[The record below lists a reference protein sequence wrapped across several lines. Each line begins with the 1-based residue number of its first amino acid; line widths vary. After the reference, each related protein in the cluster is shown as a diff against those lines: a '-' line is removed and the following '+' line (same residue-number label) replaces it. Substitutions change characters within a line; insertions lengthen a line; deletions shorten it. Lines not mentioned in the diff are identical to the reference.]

1 MSPVRVCQ
9 WRPPPGE
16 AVAVRRLKGAR
27 LRKNRDPF
35 RQPCGRHFPLKGTA
49 LKRRHPRHTLT
60 LMLSLHPVAGGFLR
74 GHSHECPL
82 KSFGVGFQRERGIE
96 TPLPLAVFCIL
107 FWRQKSMPAELSR
120 LKTICIEIEWLLCF
134 APDFSHT
141 SSIIFKFICL
151 RRHTFLFRKRK
162 VWKRDRHGAG
172 FRFPAP
178 LEPPPNGQ
186 RGARAAAPLETQS
199 HEDWKASGNGGC
211 YRCWCWLAQMDIW
224 I

>member
-1 MSPVRVCQ
+1 
-9 WRPPPGE
+9 
-16 AVAVRRLKGAR
+16 
-27 LRKNRDPF
+27 
-35 RQPCGRHFPLKGTA
+35 
-49 LKRRHPRHTLT
+49 
-60 LMLSLHPVAGGFLR
+60 MLSLHPVAGGFLR

-162 VWKRDRHGAG
+162 VWKRDRPGEGVPIPLPLGTPSQRFKGA
-172 FRFPAP
+172 FRRFAGKCLVLPPAAKLKDFPGISSQ
-178 LEPPPNGQ
+178 N
-186 RGARAAAPLETQS
+186 RT
-199 HEDWKASGNGGC
+199 
-211 YRCWCWLAQMDIW
+211 RCAGLRFW
-224 I
+224 

>member
-1 MSPVRVCQ
+1 
-9 WRPPPGE
+9 
-16 AVAVRRLKGAR
+16 
-27 LRKNRDPF
+27 
-35 RQPCGRHFPLKGTA
+35 
-49 LKRRHPRHTLT
+49 
-60 LMLSLHPVAGGFLR
+60 MLSLHPVAGGSLR

-82 KSFGVGFQRERGIE
+82 KSLGVEFQRERGIE

-211 YRCWCWLAQMDIW
+211 YRCWCWIRVLIEEHQRMKLPHLQKYSEKSAETLDMAPGASVSIVSKKGGAEA
-224 I
+224 